1 MRMKCTSASG
11 LRRNP
16 EKGEYGRARRGGA
29 STGAWRLAQTGHS
42 VLDCPPMSSEDD
54 DPPPQAP
61 ANTPGTWENVPG
73 PVVDLCQSLSDFVE
87 AALGI
92 RPDFTPET
100 LPLVDH
106 YVTEARMNLE
116 GRPEVLDLVAQGVG
130 AYFGEVV
137 RRHLA
142 GFWHVPSPNHHDW
155 LLCGESAYF
164 AINPIGVGYE
174 TVTGRPDHDGP
185 SPAIKL
191 ANEDRE
197 AVHAKLA
204 NLPPVPESEYYSLSA
219 RLEVLETVV
228 DVVLALS
235 QDRGYGE
242 TTYDARDYLVNVGIQ
257 YLS

>member
-1 MRMKCTSASG
+1 
-11 LRRNP
+11 
-16 EKGEYGRARRGGA
+16 
-29 STGAWRLAQTGHS
+29 
-42 VLDCPPMSSEDD
+42 VLDWQPMSSEDD
-54 DPPPQAP
+54 DPPPP
-61 ANTPGTWENVPG
+61 ARTKAAGVWENVPE
-73 PVVDLCQSLSDFVE
+73 PVVELCQSLSDFVE
-87 AALGI
+87 ASLGI

-106 YVTEARMNLE
+106 YVAEARGNLE
-116 GRPEVLDLVAQGVG
+116 ARPEILDLTAQAVG

-142 GFWHVPSPNHHDW
+142 GFWHVPTPNHHDW

-174 TVTGRPDHDGP
+174 SVTGRPDQEGP
-185 SPAIKL
+185 SSAIKL

-228 DVVLALS
+228 DVVLGLA
-235 QDRGYGE
+235 QERGYGE
-242 TTYDARDYLVNVGIQ
+242 TTYDSRDYLVNVGIQ